1 MGLLTAERMAVLV
14 AGDPILAIRAA
25 AAAADPLVM
34 PEHARASAP
43 LAGTVATLTPEDRA
57 LVQWAHDP
65 ASQPL
70 FAAME
75 GRRADYARLT
85 APPPWAP
92 SRDLQQ
98 LSSPGRRWWWLGS
111 DLTPRGKGAEWIPLL
126 NTRHKLSA
134 VGPLIPWGGGR
145 TPPSHHS
152 PLSREAVLGQIF
164 LRCQSSFPWQGQSGQ
179 GVVDPP
185 HQAFLFLLQVSG
197 AVGPT
202 AGRGRAVRDAPGG
215 GGLRSGEGG
224 EGDAAGQLVHQR
236 LHAGAAVEGD
246 GRVGPV
252 CGSLLKVVQLFHMLV
267 RFDWAIVQWCTFK
280 GLCNFAQLCRGS
292 LVRFGG

>member
-1 MGLLTAERMAVLV
+1 MLTDFFLFQTTIKKFERNGKQGKKVFILTGTIAISLFLASLFLPVSLQEPHLSWNSSIHKHCHLTPNRHAMGLLTAERMAVLV

-92 SRDLQQ
+92 SRGLQQ

-134 VGPLIPWGGGR
+134 VGPLIPWGGGWLN
-145 TPPSHHS
+145 PSFS
-152 PLSREAVLGQIF
+152 PLP
-164 LRCQSSFPWQGQSGQ
+164 SFP
-179 GVVDPP
+179 
-185 HQAFLFLLQVSG
+185 
-197 AVGPT
+197 
-202 AGRGRAVRDAPGG
+202 GG
-215 GGLRSGEGG
+215 SF
-224 EGDAAGQLVHQR
+224 
-236 LHAGAAVEGD
+236 
-246 GRVGPV
+246 
-252 CGSLLKVVQLFHMLV
+252 GS
-267 RFDWAIVQWCTFK
+267 
-280 GLCNFAQLCRGS
+280 NFPS
-292 LVRFGG
+292 VPK